1 LPVTPGGMARE
12 TFGLVGPAS
21 ACQPEDG
28 GALTPAE
35 CLALCVTTG
44 ACAVA
49 DNGGGYVT
57 CIYSCPVTGRRPE
70 GLASKPIE
78 GPDAAARFL
87 AQSAYL
93 EAASVDA
100 FERLAQELQ
109 AHGAPTH
116 LIAASKRA
124 AKDEVRHAR
133 VTTKLAE
140 GAGAEVPTC
149 RVAPRSVRSL
159 EEMAIEN
166 AVEGCVRETFG
177 AAVGIIQAER
187 ASDRRVR
194 RAMKRIARD
203 ETRHAELSWAVARW
217 LEHQLDADARRRV
230 REAQEKAVAALTRE
244 AAHEPDASLT
254 ERLGV
259 PTASQARAVLAEL
272 QANLWSKPMA
282 A

>member
-1 LPVTPGGMARE
+1 LPVTPGGTAQE

-100 FERLAQELQ
+100 FERLAQELR
-109 AHGAPTH
+109 AHGAPRH

-149 RVAPRSVRSL
+149 LLAPRSVRSL

-194 RAMKRIARD
+194 RAMKTIARD
-203 ETRHAELSWAVARW
+203 ETRHAQLSWAVAQW
-217 LEHQLDADARRRV
+217 LDPRLDAQARARV
-230 REAQEKAVAALTRE
+230 RRARADAIEALVQSATQ
-244 AAHEPDASLT
+244 EPDVTLT
-254 ERLGV
+254 HRLGL
-259 PTASQARAVLAEL
+259 PSSAQARAVLDEL
-272 QANLWSKPMA
+272 RASLWTVTPS
-282 A
+282 

>member
-1 LPVTPGGMARE
+1 
-12 TFGLVGPAS
+12 
-21 ACQPEDG
+21 
-28 GALTPAE
+28 
-35 CLALCVTTG
+35 
-44 ACAVA
+44 
-49 DNGGGYVT
+49 
-57 CIYSCPVTGRRPE
+57 
-70 GLASKPIE
+70 
-78 GPDAAARFL
+78 L

-109 AHGAPTH
+109 AHGAPRH

-194 RAMKRIARD
+194 RAMKTIARD
-203 ETRHAELSWAVARW
+203 ETRHAELSWAVATW
-217 LEHQLDADARRRV
+217 LEPRLDAAARRRV
-230 REAQEKAVAALTRE
+230 REAQANAVASLMCD
-244 AAHEPDASLT
+244 AAHEPDETLT
-254 ERLGV
+254 ERLGI
-259 PTASQARAVLAEL
+259 PTASQASAVLTEL
-272 QANLWSKPMA
+272 QASLWSEPIA